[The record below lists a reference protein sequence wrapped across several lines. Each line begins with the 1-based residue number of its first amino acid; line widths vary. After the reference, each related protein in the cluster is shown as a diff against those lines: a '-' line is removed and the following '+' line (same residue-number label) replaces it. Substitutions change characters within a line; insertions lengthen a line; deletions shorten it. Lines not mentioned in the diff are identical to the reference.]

1 MGLQVSQH
9 FRTCS
14 LGTQGA
20 VAAPWHEYVNK
31 NHKETTAA
39 HFQASEM
46 VQRVEVTATELNEP
60 SDSLKW

>member
-31 NHKETTAA
+31 NHKETNSSTLSGQQDGSESRGNC
-39 HFQASEM
+39 HQA
-46 VQRVEVTATELNEP
+46 
-60 SDSLKW
+60 